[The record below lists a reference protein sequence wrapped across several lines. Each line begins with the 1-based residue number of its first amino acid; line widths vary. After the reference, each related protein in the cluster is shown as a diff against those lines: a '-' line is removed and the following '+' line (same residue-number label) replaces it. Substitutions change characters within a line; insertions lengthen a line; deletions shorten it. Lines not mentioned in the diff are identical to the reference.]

1 MIVWRRYWMN
11 SGLVSITTSL
21 ASGAI
26 RSRIGRQKVP
36 TPGPYSTNSLQFAQ
50 STGSSILRIS
60 LSDEGT
66 IDPTMT
72 GCFRNPEKN
81 ICHGDG
87 TPAGRLRA
95 RRVAVVELGIA
106 FLTVRGP
113 ARWRGFGPPV
123 ARIPNAFQGLR
134 VASGDEP
141 HRMSWFANRF
151 CGFAKRR
158 AYPKHRSCR
167 TIGQDRS
174 PSFSCR
180 SVTMRT

>member
-1 MIVWRRYWMN
+1 M
-11 SGLVSITTSL
+11 
-21 ASGAI
+21 
-26 RSRIGRQKVP
+26 
-36 TPGPYSTNSLQFAQ
+36 
-50 STGSSILRIS
+50 
-60 LSDEGT
+60 
-66 IDPTMT
+66 DPTIT

-123 ARIPNAFQGLR
+123 ARIPNAFQGAG

-141 HRMSWFANRF
+141 KRKSCCVKWFRPPYRR
-151 CGFAKRR
+151 FAKRT
-158 AYPKHRSCR
+158 ASLKH
-167 TIGQDRS
+167 G
-174 PSFSCR
+174 P
-180 SVTMRT
+180 